1 MQKMQ
6 LLKDRIAYLN
16 LTEINRNI
24 EHILQQASVEK
35 MNLTD
40 YSIKIF
46 EHEVNY
52 RRQKAVDLKLK
63 KAKLP
68 INHNLETFDFNHQ
81 NGISKQQLSQL
92 RELFWLEQNFN
103 LLIMGPSGTGKS
115 FLAAGLVFDAINNGY
130 KALFRTADQII
141 QTLKL
146 KDITRSAT
154 ADYKLVLKADLIV
167 IDDLM
172 MFPIEKNVANKLFN
186 LINYLH
192 EKSPII
198 ITTNKSP
205 KQWAKT
211 LDDEVLA
218 TAILDRLLY
227 RCEIINLTGDSFRL
241 KNRKSIF

>member
-1 MQKMQ
+1 MQKLE
-6 LLKDRIAYLN
+6 LLKSHIEHLN

-24 EHILQQASVEK
+24 EDILQKASGK
-35 MNLTD
+35 KLSLTD
-40 YSIKIF
+40 YSVLLF
-46 EHEVNY
+46 EYEVNY
-52 RRQKAVDLKLK
+52 RKQKAIDLKLK

-68 INHNLETFDFNHQ
+68 LNYDLDLFDFSYE
-81 NGISKQQLSQL
+81 NGMSQQQLSQL
-92 RELFWLEQNFN
+92 RELIWLEQNFN

-115 FLAAGLVFDAINNGY
+115 FLAAGMVYEAIMNGY
-130 KALFRTADQII
+130 KALFRTTDQII
-141 QTLKL
+141 QMLRL
-146 KDITRSAT
+146 KDVTRSAG
-154 ADYKLVLKADLIV
+154 ADYRLIIKADLLV

-172 MFPIEKNVANKLFN
+172 MFPIEKNTADQLFN

-192 EKSPII
+192 EKSSVI

-205 KQWAKT
+205 KEWAKV

-227 RCEIINLTGDSFRL
+227 RCEIIKLSGDSYRM

>member
-24 EHILQQASVEK
+24 ENILQQASVEK

-81 NGISKQQLSQL
+81 NGISKQQLSQF

-115 FLAAGLVFDAINNGY
+115 FLAAGLVSDAINNGY

-154 ADYKLVLKADLIV
+154 VDYKLVLKADLLV
-167 IDDLM
+167 IHDLM
-172 MFPIEKNVANKLFN
+172 MFPIEKNVANQLFN
-186 LINYLH
+186 LINNLH
-192 EKSPII
+192 ERASII

-205 KQWAKT
+205 KQWAKV

>member
-24 EHILQQASVEK
+24 ENILQQASVEK

-115 FLAAGLVFDAINNGY
+115 FLAAGLVSDAINNGY

-154 ADYKLVLKADLIV
+154 VDYKLVLKADLLV

-172 MFPIEKNVANKLFN
+172 MFPIEKNVANQLFN
-186 LINYLH
+186 LINNLH
-192 EKSPII
+192 ERASII

-205 KQWAKT
+205 KQWAKV

>member
-6 LLKDRIAYLN
+6 LLKDCITYLN

-24 EHILQQASVEK
+24 ENILQQASVEK

-40 YSIKIF
+40 YSIRIF

-52 RRQKAVDLKLK
+52 RRQKTVDLKLK

-130 KALFRTADQII
+130 KALFRTIDQII

-154 ADYKLVLKADLIV
+154 VDYKLVLKADLLV

-172 MFPIEKNVANKLFN
+172 MFPIEKNVANQLFN
-186 LINYLH
+186 LINNLH
-192 EKSPII
+192 ERASII

-205 KQWAKT
+205 KQWAKV

>member
-24 EHILQQASVEK
+24 ENILQQASVEK

-46 EHEVNY
+46 EYEVNY

-115 FLAAGLVFDAINNGY
+115 FLAAGLVSDAINNGY

-154 ADYKLVLKADLIV
+154 VDYKLVLKADLLV

-172 MFPIEKNVANKLFN
+172 MFPIEKNVANQLFN
-186 LINYLH
+186 LINNLH
-192 EKSPII
+192 ERASII

-205 KQWAKT
+205 KQWAKV

>member
-241 KNRKSIF
+241 KNIKSIF

>member
-1 MQKMQ
+1 MQ

-24 EHILQQASVEK
+24 ENILQQASVEK

-115 FLAAGLVFDAINNGY
+115 FLAAGLVSDAINNGY

-154 ADYKLVLKADLIV
+154 VDYKLVLKADLLV

-172 MFPIEKNVANKLFN
+172 MFPIEKNVANQLFN
-186 LINYLH
+186 LINNLH
-192 EKSPII
+192 ERASII

-205 KQWAKT
+205 KQWAKV

>member
-24 EHILQQASVEK
+24 ENILQQASVEK

-115 FLAAGLVFDAINNGY
+115 FLAAGLVSDAINNGY

-146 KDITRSAT
+146 KNITRSAT
-154 ADYKLVLKADLIV
+154 VDYKLVLKADLLV

-172 MFPIEKNVANKLFN
+172 MFPIEKNVANQLFN
-186 LINYLH
+186 LINNLH
-192 EKSPII
+192 ERASII

-205 KQWAKT
+205 KQWAKV

>member
-68 INHNLETFDFNHQ
+68 INHNLETFDFIHQ

-103 LLIMGPSGTGKS
+103 LLIMGPSGTGY
-115 FLAAGLVFDAINNGY
+115 V
-130 KALFRTADQII
+130 
-141 QTLKL
+141 
-146 KDITRSAT
+146 
-154 ADYKLVLKADLIV
+154 
-167 IDDLM
+167 
-172 MFPIEKNVANKLFN
+172 
-186 LINYLH
+186 
-192 EKSPII
+192 
-198 ITTNKSP
+198 
-205 KQWAKT
+205 KQM
-211 LDDEVLA
+211 
-218 TAILDRLLY
+218 IM
-227 RCEIINLTGDSFRL
+227 
-241 KNRKSIF
+241 

>member
-6 LLKDRIAYLN
+6 LLKDCITYLN

-24 EHILQQASVEK
+24 ENVLQLASVEK

>member
-1 MQKMQ
+1 MQNLQ
-6 LLKDRIAYLN
+6 ILKNHIAHLN

-24 EHILQQASVEK
+24 ENILQQASEQK
-35 MNLTD
+35 PAFTD
-40 YSIKIF
+40 YSISLF
-46 EHEVNY
+46 EHEINY
-52 RRQKAVDLKLK
+52 RKQKAIDLKLK

-68 INHNLETFDFNHQ
+68 VNHNLDVFDFNNQ
-81 NGISKQQLSQL
+81 SGITKQEILQL
-92 RELFWLEQNFN
+92 RELIWLEQNFN
-103 LLIMGPSGTGKS
+103 LLIMGPSGTGKT

-130 KALFRTADQII
+130 KALFRTTDQII

-154 ADYKLVLKADLIV
+154 VDYKLILKADLLV

-172 MFPIEKNVANKLFN
+172 MFPLDKNIANLLFN

-192 EKSPII
+192 EKASVI

-205 KQWAKT
+205 KQWAKI

-218 TAILDRLLY
+218 TAILDRLLF
-227 RCEIINLTGDSFRL
+227 RCQIIKLNGDSYRL
-241 KNRKSIF
+241 KNRKSIY

>member
-68 INHNLETFDFNHQ
+68 INHNLETFDFIHQ

-103 LLIMGPSGTGKS
+103 LLIMGPSGIGKS

>member
-6 LLKDRIAYLN
+6 LLKDCITYLN

-24 EHILQQASVEK
+24 ENVLQLASVEK

-103 LLIMGPSGTGKS
+103 LLIMGPSGVGKS

-154 ADYKLVLKADLIV
+154 VDYKLVLKADLTV

-172 MFPIEKNVANKLFN
+172 MFPIEKNVANQLFN
-186 LINYLH
+186 LINNLH
-192 EKSPII
+192 ERASII

-205 KQWAKT
+205 KQWAKV

>member
-6 LLKDRIAYLN
+6 LLKDCITYLN

-24 EHILQQASVEK
+24 ENVLQLASVEK

-154 ADYKLVLKADLIV
+154 VDYKLVLKADLTV

-172 MFPIEKNVANKLFN
+172 MFPIEKNVANQLFN
-186 LINYLH
+186 LINNLH
-192 EKSPII
+192 ERASII

-205 KQWAKT
+205 KQWAKV

-227 RCEIINLTGDSFRL
+227 RCEIINLNGDSFRL

>member
-1 MQKMQ
+1 MQI
-6 LLKDRIAYLN
+6 LKDCITYLN

-24 EHILQQASVEK
+24 ENVLQQASVEK

-40 YSIKIF
+40 YSIRIF

-52 RRQKAVDLKLK
+52 RRQKTVDLKLK

-68 INHNLETFDFNHQ
+68 INHNLETFDFKHQ

-154 ADYKLVLKADLIV
+154 VDYKLVLKADLTV

-172 MFPIEKNVANKLFN
+172 MFPIEKNVANQLFN
-186 LINYLH
+186 LINNLH
-192 EKSPII
+192 ERASII

-205 KQWAKT
+205 KQWAKV

>member
-6 LLKDRIAYLN
+6 LLKDCITYLN

-24 EHILQQASVEK
+24 ENVLQLASVEK

-154 ADYKLVLKADLIV
+154 VDYKLVLKADLLV

-172 MFPIEKNVANKLFN
+172 MFPIEKNVANQLFN
-186 LINYLH
+186 LINNLH
-192 EKSPII
+192 ERASII

-205 KQWAKT
+205 KQWAKV

>member
-6 LLKDRIAYLN
+6 LLKDRVAYLN

-24 EHILQQASVEK
+24 ENILQQASVEK

-130 KALFRTADQII
+130 KALFRTIDQII

-154 ADYKLVLKADLIV
+154 VDYKLVLKADLLV

-172 MFPIEKNVANKLFN
+172 MFPIEKNVANQLFN
-186 LINYLH
+186 LINNLH
-192 EKSPII
+192 ERASII

-205 KQWAKT
+205 KQWAKV

>member
-68 INHNLETFDFNHQ
+68 INHNLETFDFNYQ

>member
-68 INHNLETFDFNHQ
+68 INHNLETFDFIHQ

-241 KNRKSIF
+241 KNIKSIF

>member
-1 MQKMQ
+1 MQKLE
-6 LLKDRIAYLN
+6 LLKSHIEHLN

-24 EHILQQASVEK
+24 EDILQKASGK
-35 MNLTD
+35 KLSLTD
-40 YSIKIF
+40 YSVLLF
-46 EHEVNY
+46 EYEVNY
-52 RRQKAVDLKLK
+52 RKQKAIDLKLK

-68 INHNLETFDFNHQ
+68 LNYDLDLFDFSYE
-81 NGISKQQLSQL
+81 NGMSQQQLSQL
-92 RELFWLEQNFN
+92 RELIWLEQNFN

-115 FLAAGLVFDAINNGY
+115 FLAAGMVYEAIMNGY
-130 KALFRTADQII
+130 KALFRTTDQII
-141 QTLKL
+141 QMLRL
-146 KDITRSAT
+146 KDVTRSAG
-154 ADYKLVLKADLIV
+154 ADYRLIIKADLLV

-172 MFPIEKNVANKLFN
+172 MFPIEKNTTEQLFN

-192 EKSPII
+192 EKSSVI

-205 KQWAKT
+205 KEWAKV

-227 RCEIINLTGDSFRL
+227 RCEIIKLSGDSYRM

>member
-24 EHILQQASVEK
+24 ENILQQASVEK

-115 FLAAGLVFDAINNGY
+115 FLAAGLVSDAINNGY

-154 ADYKLVLKADLIV
+154 VDYKLVLKADLLV

-172 MFPIEKNVANKLFN
+172 MFPIEKNVANQLFN
-186 LINYLH
+186 LINNLH
-192 EKSPII
+192 ERASII

-205 KQWAKT
+205 KQWAKV
-211 LDDEVLA
+211 LDD
-218 TAILDRLLY
+218 
-227 RCEIINLTGDSFRL
+227 
-241 KNRKSIF
+241 

>member
-68 INHNLETFDFNHQ
+68 INHNLETFDFIHQ

>member
-154 ADYKLVLKADLIV
+154 TDYKLVLKADLIV

-172 MFPIEKNVANKLFN
+172 MFPIEKNVANQLFN
-186 LINYLH
+186 LINHLH
-192 EKSPII
+192 ERASII

-205 KQWAKT
+205 KQWAKV

-227 RCEIINLTGDSFRL
+227 RCEILNLTGDSFRL

>member
-24 EHILQQASVEK
+24 ENILQQASVEK

-92 RELFWLEQNFN
+92 RELFLLEQNFN

-115 FLAAGLVFDAINNGY
+115 FLAAGLVSDAINNGY

-154 ADYKLVLKADLIV
+154 VDYKLVLKADLLV

-172 MFPIEKNVANKLFN
+172 MFPIEKNVANQLFN
-186 LINYLH
+186 LINNLH
-192 EKSPII
+192 ERASII

-205 KQWAKT
+205 KQWAKV

>member
-1 MQKMQ
+1 MQKIQ

-24 EHILQQASVEK
+24 ENILQQASVEK

-115 FLAAGLVFDAINNGY
+115 FLAAGLVSDAINNGY

-154 ADYKLVLKADLIV
+154 VDYKLVLKADLLV

-172 MFPIEKNVANKLFN
+172 MFPIEKNVANQLFN
-186 LINYLH
+186 LINNLH
-192 EKSPII
+192 ERASII

-205 KQWAKT
+205 KQWAKV

>member
-6 LLKDRIAYLN
+6 LLKDRVAYLN

-24 EHILQQASVEK
+24 ENILQQASVEK

-154 ADYKLVLKADLIV
+154 VDYKLVLKADLTV

-172 MFPIEKNVANKLFN
+172 MFPIEKNVANQLFN
-186 LINYLH
+186 LINNLH
-192 EKSPII
+192 ERASII

-205 KQWAKT
+205 KQWAKV

>member
-68 INHNLETFDFNHQ
+68 INHNLETFDFIHQ

-103 LLIMGPSGTGKS
+103 LLIRGPSGTGKS